1 MGILILGPSAKK
13 QRMMGLGGKN
23 LLQIYRE
30 RLEREA
36 SKKHAE
42 FAGRRNLGEIAK
54 LYIKMEAVKQEEV
67 AQEKLFA
74 ILLKFI
80 QQGPEKTQ
88 QFDKTPHLAHP
99 EQ

>member
-1 MGILILGPSAKK
+1 
-13 QRMMGLGGKN
+13 MMGLGGKN

-67 AQEKLFA
+67 A
-74 ILLKFI
+74 
-80 QQGPEKTQ
+80 
-88 QFDKTPHLAHP
+88 
-99 EQ
+99 